1 MDFDFQQFY
10 DMAEILLKVVLNPIQ
25 SINQSNIIVLV
36 TDSFISVISA
46 CLFSFLLW
54 ETCSHNNNKNR
65 KRNSKQYWKRT
76 KWSRHGRHRMVVGF
90 TTTYAISAY
99 IDHDQRCVFESR
111 SWRCVLETI
120 LWDKDCL

>member
-10 DMAEILLKVVLNPIQ
+10 DMAEILLNVVLSPIQ
-25 SINQSNIIVLV
+25 SINQSNITVLG

-54 ETCSHNNNKNR
+54 ETCSHHNNKNR

-76 KWSRHGRHRMVVGF
+76 KWSRRGRHRMVVGF
-90 TTTYAISAY
+90 TTTYEISTY
-99 IDHDQRCVFESR
+99 IDHD
-111 SWRCVLETI
+111 
-120 LWDKDCL
+120 